1 MEIKKIENKVWLPVR
16 TKPQSEKK
24 LEEYCKAYNVKTYL
38 PLLKKVTRYS
48 RSTNTTF
55 KPMFP
60 GYIFCCLD
68 IDGTDYRNIVRSN
81 KILFK
86 IDITEGEEVEL
97 IEQLN
102 SLQIISKISKKA
114 KIIVKPELQIGTK
127 VLITKGPFQ
136 GIEGII
142 DKRKGESTVAVNLEL
157 LGQTVITEV
166 DIEDTE
172 KDD

>member
-24 LEEYCKAYNVKTYL
+24 LEEYCKIYNVETFL

-48 RSTNTTF
+48 RSTNTTY

-68 IDGTDYRNIVRSN
+68 IMGNDYKQIVRSN

-86 IDITEGEEVEL
+86 IDISEGDELEL

-102 SLQIISKISKKA
+102 SLQIISTLSKKA
-114 KIIVKPELQIGTK
+114 KIIVKPELVVGTK

-172 KDD
+172 KED

>member
-24 LEEYCKAYNVKTYL
+24 LEEYCKIYNVETYL

-68 IDGTDYRNIVRSN
+68 IMGSDYKQIVRSN

-86 IDITEGEEVEL
+86 IDITEIEEAGL
-97 IEQLN
+97 IEELN
-102 SLQIISKISKKA
+102 SLQLISTLSKKA
-114 KIIVKPELQIGTK
+114 TIIIKPELQVGSK
-127 VLITKGPFQ
+127 VIITKGPFQ

-142 DKRKGESTVAVNLEL
+142 DKRKGESTVAINLEL
-157 LGQTVITEV
+157 LGQAVITEV